1 MADTNHP
8 AERCSGARPEIVR
21 HDGGGWISGPSVG
34 SRTETVAAEHV
45 RSGDTLVLDDGSV
58 ATVTD
63 IGRGDYWLAGGHG
76 PGVAIGWRSGSS
88 RGVLFRHRDDLLYR
102 TFR

>member
-1 MADTNHP
+1 MAETNHP

-21 HDGGGWISGPSVG
+21 HDVAGWTSGTSAD
-34 SRTETVAAEHV
+34 SRTETVVAEHV

-63 IGRGDYWLAGGHG
+63 IGLGDYWLVDSHG

-102 TFR
+102 TAR